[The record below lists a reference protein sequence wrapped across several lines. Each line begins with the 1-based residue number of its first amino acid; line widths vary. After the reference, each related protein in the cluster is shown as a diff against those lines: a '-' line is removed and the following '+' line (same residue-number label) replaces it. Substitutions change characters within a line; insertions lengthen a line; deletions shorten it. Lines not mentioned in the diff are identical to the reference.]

1 MQRANKIV
9 FVVVKLLE
17 GWSDK
22 QIREY
27 LGIPESTYFYWK
39 KIIKTK
45 GHAELIKKKK
55 PGPKPS
61 FYMDP
66 ANSKRIQIWRKKYGW
81 SPVKIEGHLKQH
93 FGIHMPHNKIYQ
105 LLKMKGLNK
114 PIGKPR
120 KTWGKK
126 RWERKHSMSLWQ
138 GDWKDI
144 NSDYEI
150 PMITFYDDHSRF
162 IVVSRRYEEA
172 TMDNAIKAVD
182 YAFKKHGLPTQILTD
197 NGSQFKNNRGEELT
211 RFEKFC
217 IGKGVEVIHST
228 KNRPTTLGKI
238 ENFHGCYDSEIW
250 ITKGDHKKF
259 VRYWNYKRPNG
270 AIKYKYP
277 VEVFYSDRK
286 TPIIV
291 DVRTIWI
298 ESVEIPPTNFS

>member
-1 MQRANKIV
+1 MKRADKIV
-9 FVVVKLLE
+9 FIRVQLLN
-17 GWSDK
+17 GWTDK
-22 QIREY
+22 EIREH
-27 LGIPESTYFYWK
+27 LGIPERTYFYWK

-61 FYMDP
+61 FDMDP
-66 ANSKRIQIWRKKYGW
+66 INSRRIQIWRKKYGW
-81 SPVKIEGHLKQH
+81 SPVKIEGHLEQH
-93 FGIHMPHNKIYQ
+93 YGIHIPHNRIYQ
-105 LLKMKGLNK
+105 LLKIKGLNK

-126 RWERKHSMSLWQ
+126 RWEREHSMSLWQ

-144 NSDYEI
+144 NSDDQI

-162 IVVSRRYEEA
+162 VVVSRRVEEA
-172 TMDNAIKAVD
+172 TMDNTIKAVD
-182 YAFKKHGLPTQILTD
+182 YAFKRYGKPSQILTD
-197 NGSQFKNNRGEELT
+197 NGTQFTCT
-211 RFEKFC
+211 RSDKPTEFEQFC
-217 IGKGVEVIHST
+217 MDSGVETITSS

-238 ENFHGCYDSEIW
+238 ENFHGCYESEIW
-250 ITKGDHKKF
+250 VTKGDHKKF

-286 TPIIV
+286 TAIN
-291 DVRTIWI
+291 
-298 ESVEIPPTNFS
+298 SG